1 MTLHLTRHGQ
11 VDQKTDHPVGDPHLS
26 PLGREQA
33 RLLGERLRALGFSG
47 RIFSSPYMRTIET
60 ANIVAEVA
68 GASVIPAPE
77 MREYVIRDD
86 QMDSFK
92 GLTLSELADRYSR
105 VDGDMA
111 FDYPWWTSEIETQEI
126 IEARVK
132 PLVDRVSKSG
142 EDALLVGHGA
152 SVGGVHGYILGKH
165 APDRLGSGE
174 PGWNC
179 VLSSFQFEE
188 EFKLIRLLDT
198 EHLPEDHV
206 TSNAKTRAEVLKER
220 AERIANE
227 RESGS

>member
-11 VDQKTDHPVGDPHLS
+11 VDQKTDHPVGDPYLS
-26 PLGREQA
+26 ALGRTQA
-33 RLLGERLRALGFSG
+33 KLLGERLKSLGFNG
-47 RIFSSPYMRTIET
+47 KVFSSPYMRTVET
-60 ANIVAEVA
+60 ANIVAEVTDVP
-68 GASVIPAPE
+68 VIPAPE
-77 MREYVIRDD
+77 MREYVIRED
-86 QMDSFK
+86 QMDTFK
-92 GLTLSELADRYSR
+92 GLSLAELADRYPK
-105 VDGDMA
+105 VDGEIP
-111 FDYPWWTSEIETQEI
+111 FDYPWWTTEIETQEI
-126 IEARVK
+126 IEGRVQ
-132 PLVDRVSKSG
+132 PLGDRVSESG

-179 VLSSFQFEE
+179 VLSSFRFEE

-220 AERIANE
+220 AERGKEPRA
-227 RESGS
+227 

>member
-68 GASVIPAPE
+68 AVPVIPAPE
-77 MREYVIRDD
+77 MREYVMRDD

-92 GLTLSELADRYSR
+92 GLTLSELADRYSH
-105 VDGDMA
+105 VDRSA
-111 FDYPWWTSEIETQEI
+111 SFVYPWWTSEIETAEV
-126 IEARVK
+126 IEERVS
-132 PLVDRVSKSG
+132 PLVDRVSGGS

-152 SVGGVHGYILGKH
+152 SVGGVHGYILKEN
-165 APDRLGSGE
+165 APDRLGSGR

-179 VLSSFQFEE
+179 VLSSFDFTDSFEV
-188 EFKLIRLLDT
+188 IRLLDT
-198 EHLPEDHV
+198 EHLPDDMV
-206 TSNAKTRAEVLKER
+206 TSNAKTRAEILKEK
-220 AERIANE
+220 EGE
-227 RESGS
+227 